1 MGCHKSNDP
10 GEVLNYLFN
19 FSYLQGLGNWD
30 IFSLDINHA
39 YWEPGVGMAIEFI
52 NNTISH
58 LGVHEPRYGRRGSCS
73 VDKGGNF
80 PLCWQM

>member
-39 YWEPGVGMAIEFI
+39 YWEPGVVFTTNACFPPGIPWVLNIEEEC
-52 NNTISH
+52 
-58 LGVHEPRYGRRGSCS
+58 LV
-73 VDKGGNF
+73 
-80 PLCWQM
+80 L